1 MGRKKRKTFRT
12 VHWARRKPPKT
23 FQCPSCGS
31 VSISV
36 KISEDNGERIA
47 YIACS
52 NPRCRLRSVVRGF
65 HSIAQPVDVYG
76 IFADRYFSGT
86 AEVWYE
92 EVSEESEEGQEGGE
106 GGV

>member
-1 MGRKKRKTFRT
+1 MGRKKRKTLRT

-31 VSISV
+31 MSVYV
-36 KISEDNGERIA
+36 KIAEEGEERIA

-65 HSIAQPVDVYG
+65 HALAQPVDAYG
-76 IFADRYFSGT
+76 KFVDQYFSGT

-92 EVSEESEEGQEGGE
+92 EAPEEAEEGPGRESGG
-106 GGV
+106 